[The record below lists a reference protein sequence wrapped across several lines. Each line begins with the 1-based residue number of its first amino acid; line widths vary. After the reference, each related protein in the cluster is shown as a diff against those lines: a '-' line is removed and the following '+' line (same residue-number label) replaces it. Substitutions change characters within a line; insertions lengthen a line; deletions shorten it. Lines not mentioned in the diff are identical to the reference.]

1 VNPTLPDV
9 IERAAAS
16 DPARFGYRF
25 LDRHENPTWVPL
37 ADLRQRVA
45 TTASALHDQGIRA
58 GDRVAIVLPTCPEFL
73 DLFFAAQWIGAI
85 PVALYPPVRLGRL
98 EEYHARAA
106 SMLRAVGAA
115 ALYTDS
121 RIGRVLGETIV
132 QYRPRLGFRDVKG
145 LRSGSPCDA
154 MPSAADEIAM
164 IQFSSGTTTDPKP
177 VALTHAQM
185 LANAERITASVFAAS
200 RPFEELV
207 PSGVSWLPLY
217 HDMGLVGCLLPALLG
232 PGPLTLIPPELFL
245 ARPSVWLRAI
255 SRYRA
260 TTSPAPN
267 FAYSLCVDRIR
278 DDEMDGCDLSCWRLA
293 MNGAEP
299 LSARTIRRFEERF
312 ARWGFRNDAMMP
324 VYGLSEATLAVTF
337 TRPGTGW
344 KSLRLDARLLGRGIA
359 RPLGARDSNATKEP
373 ACGATDEPGSG
384 VSEWVSC
391 GAPLPGFAL
400 EIRSD
405 GGEVLGER
413 RVGRIHVRGP
423 SVMKGY
429 YGRSDAPICAGWL
442 DTGDLG
448 FLDGGELYVTG
459 RAKDMLVLRGQNHAP
474 QDLERAVDA
483 VSGVRTGCAA
493 AVADLHADGETLVL
507 FVEAREPHEE
517 LEAECREAV
526 LAACGVAPDDVVVLA
541 PGTLPRTSSG
551 KIRRSETLRLWKE
564 GSLDPPDAVGLRTI
578 ASAMLRS
585 AAGYLRSRAGAGGGS
600 A

>member
-1 VNPTLPDV
+1 
-9 IERAAAS
+9 
-16 DPARFGYRF
+16 
-25 LDRHENPTWVPL
+25 
-37 ADLRQRVA
+37 
-45 TTASALHDQGIRA
+45 
-58 GDRVAIVLPTCPEFL
+58 
-73 DLFFAAQWIGAI
+73 
-85 PVALYPPVRLGRL
+85 
-98 EEYHARAA
+98 
-106 SMLRAVGAA
+106 M
-115 ALYTDS
+115 
-121 RIGRVLGETIV
+121 LGETIV

-145 LRSGSPCDA
+145 LRSGSPCEA
-154 MPSAADEIAM
+154 MPSRADEIAM

-177 VALTHAQM
+177 VALTHGQM
-185 LANAERITASVFAAS
+185 LANAERITASVFAVS
-200 RPFEELV
+200 RESEELV

-245 ARPSVWLRAI
+245 ARPSIWLRAI

-312 ARWGFRNDAMMP
+312 ARWGLRKDAMMP

-344 KSLRLDARLLGRGIA
+344 KSLRLDSRMLGRGIA
-359 RPLGARDSNATKEP
+359 EPISGDDSGVPDEP
-373 ACGATDEPGSG
+373 ASGA
-384 VSEWVSC
+384 SEWVSC
-391 GAPLPGFAL
+391 GAPLPGFAI
-400 EIRSD
+400 EIRGD
-405 GGEVLGER
+405 GGDVLGER

-429 YGRSDAPICAGWL
+429 FGRSDAPISAGWL

-448 FLDGGELYVTG
+448 FLDDGELYVTG
-459 RAKDMLVLRGQNHAP
+459 RAKDLLVLRGQNHAP

-483 VSGVRTGCAA
+483 VPGVRTGCAA

-507 FVEAREPHEE
+507 FVEAREPRED
-517 LEAECREAV
+517 LEAGCREAV
-526 LAACGVAPDDVVVLA
+526 LAACGVAPDEVVVLA

-564 GSLDPPDAVGLRTI
+564 GSLDPPDAVGMRTI

-585 AAGYLRSRAGAGGGS
+585 AAGYLRSRVGVGGS
-600 A
+600 SA